1 MMRTKNMETT
11 KDFCLDL
18 MILEESVLVKQSF
31 GISNVAVERT
41 VVGIIVNGQNLQQIV
56 WGVFQIA
63 NGFLI
68 TTLVIIKLLKPQV
81 YF

>member
-1 MMRTKNMETT
+1 MTRTKNMETT

-41 VVGIIVNGQNLQQIV
+41 VVGIIVNGQNHQQIV
-56 WGVFQIA
+56 
-63 NGFLI
+63 
-68 TTLVIIKLLKPQV
+68 
-81 YF
+81 